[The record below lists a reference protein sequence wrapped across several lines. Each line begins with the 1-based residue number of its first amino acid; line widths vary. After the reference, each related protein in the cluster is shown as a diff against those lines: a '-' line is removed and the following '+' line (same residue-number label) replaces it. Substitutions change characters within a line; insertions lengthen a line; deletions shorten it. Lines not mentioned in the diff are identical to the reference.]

1 MSGASLYL
9 ALIHYPVMNKR
20 GERIASAVTNLD
32 LHDIARA
39 ARTYGVRGYY
49 VVTPLSD
56 QQSLVRQLL
65 HHWDQGAGA
74 AYNPARH
81 RALAVVRLKSS
92 LAEASTEIQ
101 KEAGQAPLWIATCA
115 RAARATVGYGQLRE
129 QLQTGDRPLLI
140 CLGTA
145 WGLCP
150 DFIKGA
156 DALLSPIQ
164 GASEYNHLSV
174 RSAAAIILDRL
185 MGERYSHNI

>member
-49 VVTPLSD
+49 VVTPLDD
-56 QQSLVRQLL
+56 QQGLVRQLL

-74 AYNPARH
+74 AYNPDRH
-81 RALAVVRLKSS
+81 QALSVVRLKGS
-92 LAEASTEIQ
+92 LAEAITDIREESGRT
-101 KEAGQAPLWIATCA
+101 PLRIATCA
-115 RAARATVGYGQLRE
+115 RAERATVGYARLRRH
-129 QLQTGDRPLLI
+129 LQTGDPPVLI

-150 DFIKGA
+150 DFIEGA
-156 DALLSPIQ
+156 DGLLSPIQ
-164 GASEYNHLSV
+164 GAGDYNHLSV

-185 MGERYSHNI
+185 LGAR